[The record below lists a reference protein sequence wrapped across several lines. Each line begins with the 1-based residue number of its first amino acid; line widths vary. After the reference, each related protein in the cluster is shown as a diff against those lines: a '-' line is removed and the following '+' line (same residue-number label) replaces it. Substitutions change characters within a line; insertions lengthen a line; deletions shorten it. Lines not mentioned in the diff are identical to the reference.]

1 MNREE
6 FLKKLESLLSDVDAS
21 ERKEALQYYEEYFE
35 DSEKAEADVIKE
47 LGSPEEVAHSIREEL
62 AEKEIVVAQSRTE
75 ESGSGKSRK
84 EAETAQSVDSGK
96 NSGME
101 PWAVVLIVLAV
112 LFLGIPL
119 GVPLLAAGFG
129 LIVGILAVLFAL
141 LLAAAICAVTF
152 GFAAIICLVVSIIK
166 LVTAPI
172 AGIILMGTALL
183 LMGLCFLSALIT
195 WKACAVVIPAMVRG
209 IVSLCRL
216 PFHNRKGA
224 AA

>member
-21 ERKEALQYYEEYFE
+21 ERKEALQYYEEYFQ

-75 ESGSGKSRK
+75 ESNSGKSQA
-84 EAETAQSVDSGK
+84 EAERTQSAASGK
-96 NSGME
+96 SNGME

-112 LFLGIPL
+112 LFLGIPV
-119 GVPLLAAGFG
+119 GVPLLARAFG

-141 LLAAAICAVTF
+141 LLAAAICAVAF
-152 GFAAIICLVVSIIK
+152 GFAAIICLIASIVK
-166 LVTAPI
+166 LISAPI
-172 AGIILMGTALL
+172 VGIILLGTALL
-183 LMGLCFLSALIT
+183 LMGLCFLAALIT
-195 WKACAVVIPAMVRG
+195 WKACAVMIPALVRG

>member
-6 FLKKLESLLSDVDAS
+6 FLRKLESLLSDVDAS

-62 AEKEIVVAQSRTE
+62 AEKEIVVAQGRTY
-75 ESGSGKSRK
+75 ESQSGKSQA
-84 EAETAQSVDSGK
+84 EAGK
-96 NSGME
+96 SQRSASNESKGME

-112 LFLGIPL
+112 LFLGIPI
-119 GVPLLAAGFG
+119 GVPLLAGGFG
-129 LIVGILAVLFAL
+129 LIVGILAVIFAL
-141 LLAAAICAVTF
+141 LLAAAICAVVF
-152 GFAAIICLVVSIIK
+152 GFAAVICLVVSIVK
-166 LVTAPI
+166 LVSAPI
-172 AGIILMGTALL
+172 VGIILMGTALI
-183 LMGLCFLSALIT
+183 LMGLCFLAALIT
-195 WKACAVVIPAMVRG
+195 WKACAVMIPAIVRG

>member
-75 ESGSGKSRK
+75 ESGSGRSQK
-84 EAETAQSVDSGK
+84 EAERTQSAASGK

-112 LFLGIPL
+112 LFLGIPV

-141 LLAAAICAVTF
+141 LLAAAICAVVF

>member
-75 ESGSGKSRK
+75 ESGSGKSRT
-84 EAETAQSVDSGK
+84 EAETTQSAASGK

-112 LFLGIPL
+112 LFLGIPV

-129 LIVGILAVLFAL
+129 LIVGILAVLFGL
-141 LLAAAICAVTF
+141 LLAAAICAVAF

-172 AGIILMGTALL
+172 VGIILMGTALL
-183 LMGLCFLSALIT
+183 MMGLCFLSALIT

>member
-75 ESGSGKSRK
+75 ESGFGKSRT
-84 EAETAQSVDSGK
+84 EAETAQSVASGK

-101 PWAVVLIVLAV
+101 PWTVVLIVLAV
-112 LFLGIPL
+112 LFLGIPV

-129 LIVGILAVLFAL
+129 LIVGILAVLFGL
-141 LLAAAICAVTF
+141 LLAAAICAVVF